1 MPSSSTFTNIHTL
14 WFYYKSVKAARPD
27 DAAVWGKQWT
37 SALRLSLNCTGH
49 LASYARGSDIF
60 SSHAMLISGIRFS
73 LLQQIT
79 EQQAIPRRAFQK
91 NLNMDNI
98 EEKLLSLGLGGMTS
112 NFQQIVKR
120 AFDSRFMPDS
130 LARTMDFKHVK
141 GMVLYGPPGTGKTLV
156 ARTMA
161 KIFDATVKVVNGPDI
176 FNKYVGESERNVRE
190 IFGEAIEDHFKQGLG
205 ILLSSLSLD
214 VGLSCL
220 FEYPEE
226 TNSLAVQARGTS
238 FGDCTG
244 DRVVSQLL
252 TMIDGFTELNNIFI
266 IGTTNRLDLVDPA
279 MLRPGRLEL
288 QLKVDLP
295 DGNARLQILEIHCKK
310 IRQKDRLSPDINL
323 QDIASRTI
331 GWSGAQLEAACKG
344 ALSIAIARSASDG
357 LQFIREEDI
366 KVLQSDFDL
375 MIGEIDPA
383 ISKSVLQDLN
393 KLSEKV
399 VEGLEAFAEVEKGIE
414 LLLKGNSMLTTCLLA
429 GPPGSGKTTTAAL
442 MALKAKVQHVNM
454 ISLDPFQKLSEE
466 EQCMKIVQ
474 IFENARTFQQ
484 SLIIVDDIEVLLKYN
499 SVIPYCSNNILQT
512 LTHQLRIIPSK
523 ATKLLV
529 IGTTSEKE
537 LLGKVGIADQF
548 FIQIKIRS
556 LRARDARK
564 ILQHLTI
571 LQESDLDVVVER
583 LDHIPIKKLYRLV
596 DLASAA
602 IVENTNGRK
611 EIELSSLLECM
622 KFVHANLIQGGG
634 TVRPLSIAA
643 SVFNLAFFVKLFAT
657 CIIVQKSLAAM
668 SQTEYTGLRKENAN
682 FKVLS

>member
-1 MPSSSTFTNIHTL
+1 MKIASGDSTQLKVHASANCSSIFGSLTQRDRTGKSSVDVGYISLNVHQMKLLNVGIDDEV
-14 WFYYKSVKAARPD
+14 SVKRFIAPAAFKLD
-27 DAAVWGKQWT
+27 WMSVDLESTDVNGGGVIIKASDLVQSFLDALNGQVLGEDQIVSLEHHNKLSNCTVIRVSIAGIRESVEG
-37 SALRLSLNCTGH
+37 RLSKKTRVYFRPRSSQVEITG
-49 LASYARGSDIF
+49 
-60 SSHAMLISGIRFS
+60 
-73 LLQQIT
+73 
-79 EQQAIPRRAFQK
+79 QQAIPRRAFQK
-91 NLNMDNI
+91 NLNMDTI
-98 EEKLLSLGLGGMTS
+98 EQKLLSLGLGGMTS
-112 NFQQIVKR
+112 TFQQIVTR
-120 AFDSRFMPDS
+120 SFASRFMPDS

-161 KIFDATVKVVNGPDI
+161 KIFDATVKVVNGPDL
-176 FNKYVGESERNVRE
+176 FNKYIGESERNVRE
-190 IFGEAIEDHFKQGLG
+190 IFGEAIEDHFKQGLD

-226 TNSLAVQARGTS
+226 TNSLAVQERGTS
-238 FGDCTG
+238 FGDGTG
-244 DRVVSQLL
+244 DRVVNQLL

-266 IGTTNRLDLVDPA
+266 IGTTNRLDLVDQA
-279 MLRPGRLEL
+279 MLRFY
-288 QLKVDLP
+288 
-295 DGNARLQILEIHCKK
+295 
-310 IRQKDRLSPDINL
+310 NL
-323 QDIASRTI
+323 RVIYICIASRTV
-331 GWSGAQLEAACKG
+331 GWRGAQLEAACNG
-344 ALSIAIARSASDG
+344 ALSIAIARSASGG

-375 MIGEIDPA
+375 MIEEIDPA

-399 VEGLEAFAEVEKGIE
+399 VEGLEAFAEVEKGTK
-414 LLLKGNSMLTTCLLA
+414 LLLKGNSKLTTCLLA
-429 GPPGSGKTTTAAL
+429 GPRGSGKTTTAAL

-474 IFENARTFQQ
+474 IFENARTFQR
-484 SLIIVDDIEVLLKYN
+484 SLIIVDDIELLLKYN

-512 LTHQLRIIPSK
+512 LNHQLRIIPSK

-556 LRARDARK
+556 LQARDARE
-564 ILQHLTI
+564 ILQHLTN
-571 LQESDLDVVVER
+571 LQESDLDVVVEL

-596 DLASAA
+596 DFASAA
-602 IVENTNGRK
+602 IVENTSGRR

-622 KFVHANLIQGGG
+622 KFLHAN
-634 TVRPLSIAA
+634 
-643 SVFNLAFFVKLFAT
+643 
-657 CIIVQKSLAAM
+657 M
-668 SQTEYTGLRKENAN
+668 
-682 FKVLS
+682 

>member
-1 MPSSSTFTNIHTL
+1 
-14 WFYYKSVKAARPD
+14 
-27 DAAVWGKQWT
+27 
-37 SALRLSLNCTGH
+37 
-49 LASYARGSDIF
+49 
-60 SSHAMLISGIRFS
+60 MLISGIRFS
-73 LLQQIT
+73 LLQQVLGEDQIVSLEHHNTLFNCTVIRVSIADSRELVEGRLSKKTTVYFRPRSSQVKIT

-91 NLNMDNI
+91 NLNIDTI
-98 EEKLLSLGLGGMTS
+98 EQKLLSLGLGGMTS
-112 NFQQIVKR
+112 TSQQIFIR
-120 AFDSRFMPDS
+120 AFASRFMPEG

-161 KIFDATVKVVNGPDI
+161 KIFDATVKLISSAGQAAALLTPTKKLGLVVNGPDL
-176 FNKYVGESERNVRE
+176 FNKYTGESERNARE
-190 IFGEAIEDHFKQGLG
+190 IFGEAIEDHR
-205 ILLSSLSLD
+205 
-214 VGLSCL
+214 
-220 FEYPEE
+220 E
-226 TNSLAVQARGTS
+226 RGTS
-238 FGDCTG
+238 FGDGTG
-244 DRVVSQLL
+244 DRVVNQLL
-252 TMIDGFTELNNIFI
+252 TMIDGFTELNNIFL

-323 QDIASRTI
+323 QDIASRTV
-331 GWSGAQLEAACKG
+331 GWSGAQLEAACNG
-344 ALSIAIARSASDG
+344 ALSAAIARSASGG

-383 ISKSVLQDLN
+383 ISKSILQDLN

-454 ISLDPFQKLSEE
+454 ISLDTFPKLSEE
-466 EQCMKIVQ
+466 EQCKKIVQ
-474 IFENARTFQQ
+474 IFENARTFQR
-484 SLIIVDDIEVLLKYN
+484 SLIIVDDIELLLKYN

-512 LTHQLRIIPSK
+512 LNHQLRIIPSK

-556 LRARDARK
+556 LQARDARK
-564 ILQHLTI
+564 ILQHLTN
-571 LQESDLDVVVER
+571 LQESDLDVVVEL

-596 DLASAA
+596 DFASAA
-602 IVENTNGRK
+602 IVENTSGRRK
-611 EIELSSLLECM
+611 IELSSLLECM
-622 KFVHANLIQGGG
+622 KFVHAN
-634 TVRPLSIAA
+634 
-643 SVFNLAFFVKLFAT
+643 
-657 CIIVQKSLAAM
+657 M
-668 SQTEYTGLRKENAN
+668 
-682 FKVLS
+682 